1 MRVAL
6 EFEFDIWRRV
16 QPEPG
21 EYDSAKRTAELDIGH
36 EVQLDPAKHD
46 IAKRSGM
53 LSEYATVSHS
63 L

>member
-21 EYDSAKRTAELDIGH
+21 EYDSAKRTAELDIWH
-36 EVQLDPAKHD
+36 EVQPDLET
-46 IAKRSGM
+46 M
-53 LSEYATVSHS
+53 LSEYATVSH
-63 L
+63 LL

>member
-6 EFEFDIWRRV
+6 
-16 QPEPG
+16 
-21 EYDSAKRTAELDIGH
+21 EYDSAKRTAELDIWH
-36 EVQLDPAKHD
+36 EVQPDREKHN

-53 LSEYATVSHS
+53 LSEYATVTHP